1 MLPFLCSADGGAVQA
16 GGPGAAACYRE
27 DTEGMNRG
35 RAETH
40 LRQLAEGELRRATA
54 PGALSLGPAGTL
66 PLVAQALIA
75 VGAVDVGTADQIQA
89 ELDVALAARYQA
101 AGMTPQALARLHGVR
116 PPRAVTGTVT
126 ASRQPPWQVVP
137 AGQVIRIRDDEI
149 HGELGLLAYLQT
161 AQGGRFTAAGW
172 MHGPAPGPS
181 AQPPRPHLLVSRQ
194 FTAADD
200 KGTSYTLRFSF
211 MTGITGSAVWA
222 GVLDLRPDPP
232 HQIGWLDLRTAPG
245 EPATRIRL
253 DPRDPQIPAPEVTV
267 TRTAHSPGELLLDVI
282 AARILTSAGARPQDN
297 PGQLASAELRAF
309 VGDGPGHIVAALQAA
324 DALPRSSP
332 APGQLAGLCARL
344 GIPGHGI
351 TVPPAA
357 DLPERWLSMLTRDHR
372 RKPDVTPAP
381 GSWAATAAGLPELDG
396 VQARRPRPAPSR
408 ARHHRAPARGRR
420 ADGGR
425 LGVPP
430 GRQAPAHLV
439 DPRPRRPLARH
450 QPLRPQIAG
459 RGRRGHPGAGD
470 RPAAGG
476 GHPADRPGGR
486 RAIGPGP
493 GQAATQLDVESMTAT

>member
-1 MLPFLCSADGGAVQA
+1 VLTVMSSQHDGQEAAV
-16 GGPGAAACYRE
+16 CYRE
-27 DTEGMNRG
+27 DTEDMNRR

-40 LRQLAEGELRRATA
+40 LRQLAEAELRGATA
-54 PGALSLGPAGTL
+54 PGALSRGPAGTL

-75 VGAVDVGTADQIQA
+75 AGAVDVGTADQIRA
-89 ELDVALAARYQA
+89 ELDRALAARYQA

-126 ASRQPPWQVVP
+126 ASGQPPWQVVP

-161 AQGGRFTAAGW
+161 AQGGRLTAAGW
-172 MHGPAPGPS
+172 IHGPAPGPG

-200 KGTSYTLRFSF
+200 QGTSYTLRFSF
-211 MTGITGSAVWA
+211 MTGATGSAVWA

-245 EPATRIRL
+245 QPATRIRL
-253 DPRDPQIPAPEVTV
+253 DPQLPAPEVTV

-282 AARILTSAGARPQDN
+282 AARILTSAEAGPQDN

-324 DALPRSSP
+324 EVMPPSSP

-357 DLPERWLSMLTRDHR
+357 GLPERWLSMLTRDR
-372 RKPDVTPAP
+372 RRTPEVTPAP

-396 VQARRPRPAPSR
+396 VRLAVLGLYQAERGTIVHLHAGGVTMEDHWEYRRAVRPLPTLWIRDHAGRWHATNHYAPRSLGEGGEVTLELAIAPPLEAGTPQIDLVAAGLSAQVQAR
-408 ARHHRAPARGRR
+408 
-420 ADGGR
+420 
-425 LGVPP
+425 L
-430 GRQAPAHLV
+430 
-439 DPRPRRPLARH
+439 PLSWTWN
-450 QPLRPQIAG
+450 L
-459 RGRRGHPGAGD
+459 
-470 RPAAGG
+470 
-476 GHPADRPGGR
+476 
-486 RAIGPGP
+486 
-493 GQAATQLDVESMTAT
+493 